1 MAGLWVLYSFIVIG
15 LLYYVCYNVFIDNAN
30 TKPYSNSVEVIG
42 MNEAAN
48 NTVEDSKLS
57 DVFDTCPFELPDPWD
72 STILKYVDVKYGF
85 LKDCAP
91 NITLQPI
98 TELKNAT
105 VIIKEHEGFSCEAR
119 CINYVDDSNYEATGW
134 KSIEKNEFKC
144 DFVETSCKSNS
155 TTNRFIHTQI
165 SEQTAL
171 PRTVNFLLHGMEA
184 IEFRKFNKVGSNSRP
199 NAFVTLLGKTTEAVV
214 RTQMKLQ
221 TIEADLTYKQLCK
234 QYLDDYPY
242 IPLEYMKAGYK
253 TFGGEDYVASVL
265 NYPDCY
271 GMKQKQFHHIY
282 RPFYLRLSKD
292 DELKSIHEKSV
303 CRESRN
309 NVIDYLSKFLG
320 SYKVKFKPVVWLSTT
335 LAVCYGCLSKFSLSW
350 LVDLAHDNTH
360 DLYRADY
367 DLYEFFVNNR
377 DALNNSFI
385 FFFGDHGPRFGSE
398 AYTDF
403 GKQEGN
409 NPFLYVII
417 PKNLRHTTMHNQL
430 RRNSEELVTHH
441 DLHSTFKDILY
452 YQPVSSFSNVTFMKF
467 DSNPRGS
474 SLLRRF
480 EDGIRRTCK
489 TLPISFNY
497 CICQYRAEIVSG
509 SNRTEELGQFA
520 AKRLSS
526 VLESHRVSTMCEKI
540 SLEKVIKVEK
550 YVLSNENTTFSATVN
565 DYNLVFE
572 VAPPARGQFQIPIR
586 TERGKMKIGEERFIR
601 LDKYGNNG
609 DCMAND
615 ILRPLCTCKNN
626 SS

>member
-1 MAGLWVLYSFIVIG
+1 MTGLWVLYSFIVIG

-30 TKPYSNSVEVIG
+30 TKPYSNSVEVVG
-42 MNEAAN
+42 MNEATN
-48 NTVEDSKLS
+48 NAVEDAKLG

-72 STILKYVDVKYGF
+72 SAILKYVDVKYGF

-91 NITLQPI
+91 NVTLQPI

-105 VIIKEHEGFSCEAR
+105 VTIKEHEGFSCEAR
-119 CINYVDDSNYEATGW
+119 CINYVDDNNYEATGW

-144 DFVETSCKSNS
+144 DFVETSCRSNT

-171 PRTVNFLLHGMEA
+171 PRTINFLLHGMGA

-199 NAFVTLLGKTTEAVV
+199 NAFATLLGKTTEAVV
-214 RTQMKLQ
+214 RTQMNLP
-221 TIEADLTYKQLCK
+221 TIEADFTYKQLCK

-253 TFGGEDYVASVL
+253 TFGGEDYVTSVL

-271 GMKQKQFHHIY
+271 GMKRKQFHHIY

-309 NVIDYLSKFLG
+309 NVVDYLSKFLD
-320 SYKVKFKPVVWLSTT
+320 SYK
-335 LAVCYGCLSKFSLSW
+335 
-350 LVDLAHDNTH
+350 
-360 DLYRADY
+360 
-367 DLYEFFVNNR
+367 
-377 DALNNSFI
+377 
-385 FFFGDHGPRFGSE
+385 
-398 AYTDF
+398 
-403 GKQEGN
+403 
-409 NPFLYVII
+409 
-417 PKNLRHTTMHNQL
+417 
-430 RRNSEELVTHH
+430 
-441 DLHSTFKDILY
+441 
-452 YQPVSSFSNVTFMKF
+452 YQPVSKFSNVTFMKF
-467 DSNPRGS
+467 DSNPYGS

-497 CICQYRAEIVSG
+497 CICQYRTEIVSE

-526 VLESHRVSTMCEKI
+526 VLESHRISTMCEKI
-540 SLEKVIKVEK
+540 TLGKVIKVEK

-572 VAPPARGQFQIPIR
+572 VAPPAKGQFQIPIR
-586 TERGKMKIGEERFIR
+586 TERGEMKIGEERFIR
-601 LDKYGNNG
+601 LDNE
-609 DCMAND
+609 
-615 ILRPLCTCKNN
+615 LPLNYSNKQCFI
-626 SS
+626 

>member
-1 MAGLWVLYSFIVIG
+1 MTGLWVLYSFIVIG

-30 TKPYSNSVEVIG
+30 TKPYSNSVEVVG
-42 MNEAAN
+42 MNEATN
-48 NTVEDSKLS
+48 NAVEDAKLG

-72 STILKYVDVKYGF
+72 SAILKYVDVKYGF

-91 NITLQPI
+91 NVTLQPI

-105 VIIKEHEGFSCEAR
+105 VTIKEHEGFSCEAR
-119 CINYVDDSNYEATGW
+119 CINYVDDNNYEATGW

-144 DFVETSCKSNS
+144 DFVETSCRSNT

-165 SEQTAL
+165 SEQTSPNEKILNSLENLDVHLIVIDSVASTQIIRLVAL
-171 PRTVNFLLHGMEA
+171 PRTINFLLHGMGA

-199 NAFVTLLGKTTEAVV
+199 NAFATLLGKTTEAVV
-214 RTQMKLQ
+214 RTQMNLP
-221 TIEADLTYKQLCK
+221 TIEADFTYKQLCK

-253 TFGGEDYVASVL
+253 TFGGEDYVTSVL

-271 GMKQKQFHHIY
+271 GMKRKQFHHIY
-282 RPFYLRLSKD
+282 RTKNKVQGTRHLTYFIILLKFLLFLKCRPFYLRLSKD

-309 NVIDYLSKFLG
+309 NVVDYLSKFLD
-320 SYKVKFKPVVWLSTT
+320 SYKVNLFL
-335 LAVCYGCLSKFSLSW
+335 GLSKFSLSW

-367 DLYEFFVNNR
+367 DLYEFFVSNR
-377 DALNNSFI
+377 DA
-385 FFFGDHGPRFGSE
+385 E
-398 AYTDF
+398 ANTDF

-409 NPFLYVII
+409 NPFLYVIT
-417 PKNLRHTTMHNQL
+417 PRNLRHTTIYNQL

-452 YQPVSSFSNVTFMKF
+452 V
-467 DSNPRGS
+467 
-474 SLLRRF
+474 
-480 EDGIRRTCK
+480 
-489 TLPISFNY
+489 
-497 CICQYRAEIVSG
+497 
-509 SNRTEELGQFA
+509 
-520 AKRLSS
+520 
-526 VLESHRVSTMCEKI
+526 
-540 SLEKVIKVEK
+540 VEK

-572 VAPPARGQFQIPIR
+572 VAPPAKGQFQIPIR
-586 TERGKMKIGEERFIR
+586 TERGEMKIGEERFIR

-609 DCMAND
+609 DCVAND
-615 ILRPLCTCKNN
+615 ILRPLCTCK
-626 SS
+626 